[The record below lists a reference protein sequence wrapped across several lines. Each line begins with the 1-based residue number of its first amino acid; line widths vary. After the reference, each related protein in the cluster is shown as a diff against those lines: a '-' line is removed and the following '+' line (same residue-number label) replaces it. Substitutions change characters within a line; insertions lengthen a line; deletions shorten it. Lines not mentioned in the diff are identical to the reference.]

1 MIKMRVPRF
10 YLNPI
15 QSSEELIID
24 DAQRVH
30 HISKVLRMNA
40 GSKIELFDGLG
51 VGVQATI
58 TTVKRNKIECQV
70 NSIEK
75 HSKEMGRCISAIV
88 PVIKK
93 DAFAFMVQK
102 LTEIGV
108 ANILIYR
115 AELEDQS
122 VTKKKNFSW
131 LDYAIEIACL
141 ACEQSGNNFL
151 PICTLTSSLP
161 KALTDFHKQFDKAGL
176 VCLDTNNN
184 LPIYEIIEQ
193 LNNNVAVISGPESG
207 LSDNELAILKKSG
220 ALSCSLGKNI
230 LRAETAPI
238 VAAFSLMR

>member
-15 QSSEELIID
+15 QSSEHLTID
-24 DAQRVH
+24 DPQRVH
-30 HISKVLRMNA
+30 HISKVLRMST

-58 TTVKRNKIECQV
+58 TIVKRNKIECQV
-70 NSIEK
+70 DSIEK
-75 HSKEMGRCISAIV
+75 NPKEKGRRISAIV

-93 DAFAFMVQK
+93 DAFVFMVQK

-108 ANILIYR
+108 GDIVIYR

-131 LDYAIEIACL
+131 LNYAEEIACM

-151 PICTLTSSLP
+151 PIFTLSSSLQE
-161 KALTDFHKQFDKAGL
+161 ALTYFHKRFENAQL
-176 VCLDTNNN
+176 VCLETKNN
-184 LPIYEIIEQ
+184 LPISEIIKQ
-193 LNNNVAVISGPESG
+193 VNNDAAVISGPESG
-207 LSDNELAILKKSG
+207 LSNNELAILKKSG